1 MAELERLDKIEHEN
15 IIRAREEKAAEW
27 EAERLAKEEIL
38 QAEAARE
45 EEEELDL
52 FTVDDFSGRPGDR
65 PAFLSGQWPMK
76 RHFRI

>member
-27 EAERLAKEEIL
+27 EAERLANEEIL
-38 QAEAARE
+38 RAEAERE

-52 FTVDDFSGRPGDR
+52 FTVDDFSG
-65 PAFLSGQWPMK
+65 
-76 RHFRI
+76 